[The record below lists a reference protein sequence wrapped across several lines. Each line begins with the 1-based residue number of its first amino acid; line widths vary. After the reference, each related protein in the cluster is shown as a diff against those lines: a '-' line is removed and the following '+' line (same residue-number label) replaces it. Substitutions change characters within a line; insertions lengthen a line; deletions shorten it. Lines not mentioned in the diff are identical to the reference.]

1 MKVLIS
7 YNPGAE
13 FIETVKESLLKDEKA
28 KVVTISPPSEMST
41 EISEAEVIFG
51 GISRQLFLAAKK
63 LKWIQTASVGVD
75 GLLFPEL
82 VESDVIVTNT
92 RGIRDVA
99 MANHVFAMILAFSR
113 RLNLFVRQQQEKIWG
128 MPPIGMGDVEAETLG
143 VVGLGCIG
151 EEIAKRG
158 KSFYMRV
165 LVVDQA
171 DKEKP
176 EFVDEIYKPEHLS
189 YLLAESDY
197 VVNSLPLTPQTRAL
211 FDESKFAMMKP
222 NAYFI
227 NISRGPIVK
236 ESALVEA
243 LKSGKIAGAGLD
255 VFEKEPLPKDS
266 SLWQMPN
273 VIITPHAAGSLP
285 HKDRKIFEFFA
296 ENLRRYVSGQPLL
309 NVVNKKM
316 GF

>member
-1 MKVLIS
+1 MKILIS
-7 YNPGAE
+7 YIPGAE
-13 FIETVKESLLKDEKA
+13 LIEIVKSSVPKDE
-28 KVVTISPPSEMST
+28 VVTVSSRAEMSDEIADT
-41 EISEAEVIFG
+41 EVTFG
-51 GISRQLFLAAKK
+51 GISRELFLSAKK

-75 GLLFPEL
+75 GMLFPEL
-82 VESDVIVTNT
+82 IESDVIITNT

-113 RLNLFVRQQQEKIWG
+113 RLNMFIRQQQEKIWG
-128 MPPIGMGDVEAETLG
+128 MLPMGMGDVEGETLG

-165 LVVDQA
+165 IAVDQA
-171 DKEKP
+171 DKDKP
-176 EFVDEIYKPEHLS
+176 EFVDELYKTERLS
-189 YLLAESDY
+189 YLLSESDY

-211 FDESKFAMMKP
+211 FGEEQFSVMKS

-236 ESALVEA
+236 ESALIEA
-243 LKSGKIAGAGLD
+243 LKSEKIAGAGLD
-255 VFEKEPLPKDS
+255 VFEKEPLSAESP
-266 SLWQMPN
+266 LWGMQN

-285 HKDRKIFEFFA
+285 YKDRKIFEFFS
-296 ENLRRYVSGQPLL
+296 ENLKRYVSGQPLL
-309 NVVNKKM
+309 NVVNKRM